1 MARKTGCLR
10 TGETTELRAIAGAIA
25 ADSAILT
32 DANLPP
38 ANGIDCS
45 GYETILVGV
54 EIAIPGTATMTMEAL
69 FYDGDQLD
77 GARWSRLLLGAA
89 PGVTLGALA
98 AETTGAL
105 ANGAQF
111 AELRVFGH
119 PKVFLRITAIT
130 NAGGTT
136 SSKILGRPGRV
147 RGDRRLNLS
156 S

>member
-25 ADSAILT
+25 VDNPTLS
-32 DANLPP
+32 DANIPP
-38 ANGIDCS
+38 ASGIDCS

-54 EIAIPGTATMTMEAL
+54 EIATPGTATMTLEAL
-69 FYDGDQLD
+69 FYDADQLD

-98 AETTGAL
+98 GETTGAL
-105 ANGAQF
+105 ANGSQF

-119 PKVFLRITAIT
+119 AKVFLRVAAVA
-130 NAGGTT
+130 NSGGTA
-136 SSKILGRPGRV
+136 SAKILGRPGRV